1 MSAQPPAKASQLR
14 RAQPPCW
21 LHRWRARFHLAWRSS
36 RHLLVAVVVTPPD
49 ALFIA
54 SLRGA
59 VEPLV
64 RAPEPVQSAGI
75 GRIGMID
82 DAVFEDE
89 SAEARPLA
97 HIGDRLGAGPGRI
110 LDHDR
115 RKRRLGHRVAAA
127 SITSWLVRCTAMPL
141 KPSAIEEQEMQPA
154 L

>member
-14 RAQPPCW
+14 RAQPSCC

-54 SLRGA
+54 SLRCA

-64 RAPEPVQSAGI
+64 HAPEPVQSAGI

-82 DAVFEDE
+82 DAVSEDE
-89 SAEARPLA
+89 GAEARQLTRV
-97 HIGDRLGAGPGRI
+97 GDRL
-110 LDHDR
+110 
-115 RKRRLGHRVAAA
+115 AA
-127 SITSWLVRCTAMPL
+127 VP
-141 KPSAIEEQEMQPA
+141 
-154 L
+154 

>member
-1 MSAQPPAKASQLR
+1 MSARPPAKASQLR
-14 RAQPPCW
+14 RAQPPCC

-64 RAPEPVQSAGI
+64 HAPEPVQSAGI

-89 SAEARPLA
+89 SAETWPFAHVGNRFGSRP
-97 HIGDRLGAGPGRI
+97 RRV
-110 LDHDR
+110 LDHDGW
-115 RKRRLGHRVAAA
+115 KRRLGHCVAAA
-127 SITSWLVRCTAMPL
+127 TVIVF
-141 KPSAIEEQEMQPA
+141 
-154 L
+154 

>member
-14 RAQPPCW
+14 RAQPPCC

-64 RAPEPVQSAGI
+64 HAPEPVQSAGI

-89 SAEARPLA
+89 SAEAPPPPHPPDPLPPRP
-97 HIGDRLGAGPGRI
+97 RLVP
-110 LDHDR
+110 DHY
-115 RKRRLGHRVAAA
+115 K
-127 SITSWLVRCTAMPL
+127 
-141 KPSAIEEQEMQPA
+141 
-154 L
+154 

>member
-14 RAQPPCW
+14 RAQPLCC
-21 LHRWRARFHLAWRSS
+21 LHRWRARFHLACRSL
-36 RHLLVAVVVTPPD
+36 RHLLVALVVTPPD

-64 RAPEPVQSAGI
+64 HAPEPIQSAGI

-82 DAVFEDE
+82 DAGFEDE

-97 HIGDRLGAGPGRI
+97 HIGNWLGAGPGRV
-110 LDHDR
+110 LDYD
-115 RKRRLGHRVAAA
+115 
-127 SITSWLVRCTAMPL
+127 
-141 KPSAIEEQEMQPA
+141 
-154 L
+154 